1 MKLKGRMGAVWAALP
16 FAIGSTTGGY
26 AASAGIGD
34 DEGMGFE

>member
-1 MKLKGRMGAVWAALP
+1 VLHPPVESKDPELP
-16 FAIGSTTGGY
+16 LDAFGVYARY